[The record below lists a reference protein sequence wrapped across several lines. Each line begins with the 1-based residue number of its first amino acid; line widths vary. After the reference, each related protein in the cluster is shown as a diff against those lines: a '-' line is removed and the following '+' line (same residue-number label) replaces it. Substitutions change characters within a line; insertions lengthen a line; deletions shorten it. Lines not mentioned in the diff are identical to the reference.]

1 MSVAHETVD
10 DDVRRKVR
18 RRALDVEAGLVWR
31 ALFGELPTQYS
42 WNATKARNAGAK
54 AFGRDQ
60 LGFTSRFD
68 GHCHPWPS
76 PQRLAKDFAGEH
88 PAQSGMECYRRIV
101 SELHKELRHLG
112 MSYKPIL
119 RSDRLAFANLQ
130 QQARYVTGRQPMTVP
145 PEVQCAS
152 LRQHSFEREIPW
164 LSGSKT
170 TGPIRVPAIQDRG
183 ICIMASLDGDERWSF
198 FTHTLRIDMLD
209 PAVGLMIAASTTQV
223 QVGSPIGPVPDLAEL
238 AAATAQ
244 QHRSGDCC
252 LALPEDS
259 AEHAAA
265 GENAAPPARA
275 RRGLVAALEWALRHQ
290 HHLVE
295 LGPLSLVVT
304 DGQSLLPELV
314 AFVDGWTAGPAA
326 AAITL
331 APTGSHHEALLI
343 AKATWTF
350 EAKQVVVPDPDTVVD
365 PTHDMTTADVK
376 ILRRMIEAA

>member
-1 MSVAHETVD
+1 MSIAAETVD
-10 DDVRRKVR
+10 DVARRKTR
-18 RRALDVEAGLVWR
+18 RRALDIEAGLVWR
-31 ALFGELPTQYS
+31 ALFRDLPTQYS

-60 LGFTSRFD
+60 LGFTSRLD
-68 GHCHPWPS
+68 GHWHPWPS
-76 PQRLAKDFAGEH
+76 PQRLAKDFAGEY

-101 SELHKELRHLG
+101 NKLHKKLGRLG

-130 QQARYVTGRQPMTVP
+130 QQARHVTGRQPMTVP

-152 LRQHSFEREIPW
+152 LRQHGFEREIPW

-170 TGPIRVPAIQDRG
+170 TGPIRVPAIRDRG
-183 ICIMASLDGDERWSF
+183 ICVMASLDGDERWSF
-198 FTHTLRIDMLD
+198 FTHTLCIDMLD
-209 PAVGLMIAASTTQV
+209 PAIGLMIAASRTQV
-223 QVGSPIGPVPDLAEL
+223 QVGSPKGPVPDLANL

-244 QHRSGDCC
+244 EHRAGDCC
-252 LALPEDS
+252 LAIPEDPV
-259 AEHAAA
+259 EQAAA
-265 GENAAPPARA
+265 GEEAGSPAGT

-290 HHLVE
+290 QHLVE

-314 AFVDGWTAGPAA
+314 AFVDGWKAGPAA

-331 APTGSHHEALLI
+331 APTGSSDEALLI

-350 EAKQVVVPDPDTVVD
+350 EATQVGLPDRDTVVD
-365 PTHDMTTADVK
+365 PTYDMTTAHAR